1 MNAKAPV
8 FLVVEDH
15 PEVAQNNCD
24 WLVKVDE
31 RARCTITETPEQA
44 LERLKLE
51 TPDLVVADLLF
62 GRVSGGQSVQPGL
75 NFLQHIFD
83 HYDTLNVLVYSSD
96 PSLLKPLLKS
106 INLHSGGFVVVNK
119 MGRRSSFLEGVTS
132 ALRGELR
139 IPRELR
145 QEIHLSERELEVLAM
160 LCRDYLSDRAIA
172 NRLHVSLRTA
182 QGYVQRIK
190 EKLDVGNI
198 DENDTNLRVAVCM
211 EAIRRKILLL

>member
-1 MNAKAPV
+1 MNAKALV

-24 WLVKVDE
+24 WLARVDE
-31 RARCTITETPEQA
+31 RAHCAIAETPEQA

-62 GRVSGGQSVQPGL
+62 GRVSGGQSAQSGL
-75 NFLQHIFD
+75 MFLQHIFN
-83 HYDTLNVLVYSSD
+83 HYDTLNVLIYSSD
-96 PSLLKPLLKS
+96 PSLLKPLIKG
-106 INLHSGGFVVVNK
+106 INLHGGGFVVVNK
-119 MGRRSSFLEGVTS
+119 MGRRSSFLEGASS

-145 QEIHLSERELEVLAM
+145 QEIHLSDRELEILIM
-160 LCRDYLSDRAIA
+160 LCQDYLSDRSIA
-172 NRLHVSLRTA
+172 ERLHVSLRTA

-198 DENDTNLRVAVCM
+198 DENDMNLRVAVCM
-211 EAIRRKILLL
+211 EAVRRKLLLI